1 MTKVEEMLYNL
12 IAKITQEQ
20 RYVDY
25 NLKIEPISSG
35 GANYTSTLYNVTIEE
50 RNNTHHMFVKVAA
63 MGEKIRSQTPNFYH
77 TEIFAYTKLRKVYEE
92 LEQEHQVPD
101 KYRLKLPKFY
111 GCDPTVYQE
120 TVVLENLV
128 AKGYEP
134 YDRLKSLDW
143 TYAELAISELSKLH
157 ALSLAYNEYYPEDFN
172 KVLNDYK
179 PNMEADFL
187 SDFFDASLA
196 KAIETVEEKFKD
208 KLKVFFEKFGKKQF
222 LELFKGVKPVL
233 IHGDYRP
240 SNLMHKRN
248 VSILHNSLI
257 ISEIINENVDV

>member
-1 MTKVEEMLYNL
+1 M
-12 IAKITQEQ
+12 
-20 RYVDY
+20 
-25 NLKIEPISSG
+25 
-35 GANYTSTLYNVTIEE
+35 
-50 RNNTHHMFVKVAA
+50 
-63 MGEKIRSQTPNFYH
+63 
-77 TEIFAYTKLRKVYEE
+77 
-92 LEQEHQVPD
+92 
-101 KYRLKLPKFY
+101 
-111 GCDPTVYQE
+111 
-120 TVVLENLV
+120 
-128 AKGYEP
+128 
-134 YDRLKSLDW
+134 DW

-157 ALSLAYNEYYPEDFN
+157 ALSLAYNEYYPEGFN